1 MRTVAIAG
9 VGLIGGSF
17 ALALR
22 RAGFDGRVLGVS
34 SERTIREAL
43 SLGVID
49 EGVPLAEA
57 AARADLIYLSQPIAR
72 ILETIPALGPLLRPG
87 CLVTDAGSTKRRIVE
102 EFSRSLPR
110 GQFLGGHPMAGKETR
125 GVAAAEAALFE
136 GRTYVLTPVDEA
148 QLETPAACEFRI
160 WLDRIGAVT
169 LVMDASVHDRT
180 VALTSHLPQLASTA
194 LAAMLASRL
203 EENLRRAAGPGLVD
217 MTRLAMSPYD
227 VWRDILETNSGPVGE
242 ALEAYMETLEA
253 LRGDLTAFAMEDRFA
268 GAGAFAAALRRQKA
282 PDSSE

>member
-22 RAGFDGRVLGVS
+22 RAGFDGRILGVS

-102 EFSRSLPR
+102 QFSRSLPR

-148 QLETPAACEFRI
+148 QLETPAAREFRS

-169 LVMDASVHDRT
+169 LVMDAAVHDRT

-242 ALEAYMETLEA
+242 ALDAYIEALET
-253 LRGDLTAFAMEDRFA
+253 LRGDLKDRFVS
-268 GAGAFAAALRRQKA
+268 AGAFAAALRRKKA